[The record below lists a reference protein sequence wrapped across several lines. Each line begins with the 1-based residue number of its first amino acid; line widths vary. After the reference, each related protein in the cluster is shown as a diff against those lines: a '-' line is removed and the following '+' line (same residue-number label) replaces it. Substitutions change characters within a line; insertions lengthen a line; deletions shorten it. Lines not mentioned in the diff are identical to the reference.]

1 MATAVFVQERDF
13 GMNIQIY
20 PPTTTP
26 GPIPVTGMATRI
38 IRIPSGTGSRDFGSW
53 DCLDLGSCPP
63 VVGRVGIW
71 DCGFKDKTHGRA
83 WKEHT
88 KLKNGKDV
96 AIEIY

>member
-1 MATAVFVQERDF
+1 MAAAVFVQERDF

-26 GPIPVTGMATRI
+26 GPIPVTGKATRI
-38 IRIPSGTGSRDFGSW
+38 IRIPSGTGSRDFGS
-53 DCLDLGSCPP
+53 CPP
-63 VVGRVGIW
+63 FFGRVGIW
-71 DCGFKDKTHGRA
+71 DCGIKDKTHGRA

>member
-1 MATAVFVQERDF
+1 MAAAVFVQERDF

-26 GPIPVTGMATRI
+26 GPIPVTGMAIRI
-38 IRIPSGTGSRDFGSW
+38 IRIPSGTGSRDFGFW
-53 DCLDLGSCPP
+53 
-63 VVGRVGIW
+63 IW